1 MENEVNVVNGAYA
14 PEFTNSDNTEIV
26 PVNNGYEEDEDEI
39 TAGQAAVGLA
49 MGFGLSVALWEGG
62 KWLWRKAIRP
72 TAIKLGEKAKASLE
86 KENAEKAEKAGNT
99 KASED
104 VIEGV
109 DKTPGKQK

>member
-1 MENEVNVVNGAYA
+1 MNENEINVVDGACA
-14 PEFTNSDNTEIV
+14 PEFANSENTEIV
-26 PVNNGYEEDEDEI
+26 PVNNGYEDDEI

-86 KENAEKAEKAGNT
+86 KENAEKAEKAGNP

-109 DKTPGKQK
+109 DKTPKQK